1 MNCLS
6 DGRLVDMMSR
16 VDLCLLEDDFL
27 EEDLKQDELVP
38 KEKQEGRKK
47 LAVISGIA
55 AGSVALTGVIVF
67 LVKKREVLR
76 RAA

>member
-1 MNCLS
+1 MNGLN
-6 DGRLVDMMSR
+6 DGRLVDILSR
-16 VDLCLLEDDFL
+16 IDPVLLDDDFPDGDL
-27 EEDLKQDELVP
+27 ERAGLVP
-38 KEKQEGRKK
+38 EEKKEGRKK

-67 LVKKREVLR
+67 LVKKHEILR